1 MTWRTIAAAAVF
13 IGMCGFI
20 AYWGDLLGR
29 RLGKR
34 RLSLLGLRPRHT
46 AIVFTTITGMLIA
59 IFTIAFMA
67 AISQRVRLLMLEGEK
82 ILRDRDIL
90 VQKFENAREA
100 ADAARGEAARAQ
112 SEARTAILQRD
123 KLVGEVRRISASL
136 TDMRAKLLKNEAA
149 LARTEKAL
157 TSAAAEIRQRKAEI
171 AHQRYEIQ
179 NLESQRGLLVGQ
191 ISMLEAEMGEAIVK
205 YQRYIAL
212 REKTVILRSNE
223 ELVRATIDC
232 TQAKP
237 QLRGEVLS
245 LLNKADHSAREKGAR
260 VGDNNRAVR
269 IITKRITGPEGS
281 DEQTVTE
288 NASISALVDEL
299 STGSG
304 TVVLRIVA
312 IGNTVEDE
320 QALVE
325 FIPNYNRL
333 VYWKGQEVAEA
344 RIDGAASRGDILGG
358 VISFLRAEVRP
369 AAIAKGIIPYHD
381 KEQDQL
387 AVGSMSPDQLLNIV
401 DEVSSHGRPVVVRA
415 VARADTWSAGPLDLD
430 FRIEAL

>member
-1 MTWRTIAAAAVF
+1 M
-13 IGMCGFI
+13 
-20 AYWGDLLGR
+20 
-29 RLGKR
+29 
-34 RLSLLGLRPRHT
+34 
-46 AIVFTTITGMLIA
+46 
-59 IFTIAFMA
+59 
-67 AISQRVRLLMLEGEK
+67 
-82 ILRDRDIL
+82 
-90 VQKFENAREA
+90 
-100 ADAARGEAARAQ
+100 
-112 SEARTAILQRD
+112 
-123 KLVGEVRRISASL
+123 
-136 TDMRAKLLKNEAA
+136 
-149 LARTEKAL
+149 
-157 TSAAAEIRQRKAEI
+157 
-171 AHQRYEIQ
+171 
-179 NLESQRGLLVGQ
+179 
-191 ISMLEAEMGEAIVK
+191 
-205 YQRYIAL
+205 
-212 REKTVILRSNE
+212 
-223 ELVRATIDC
+223 
-232 TQAKP
+232 
-237 QLRGEVLS
+237 
-245 LLNKADHSAREKGAR
+245 
-260 VGDNNRAVR
+260 
-269 IITKRITGPEGS
+269 
-281 DEQTVTE
+281 
-288 NASISALVDEL
+288 DEL